1 MNQHQYPVKYE
12 FAYDFMQLAVQNGC
26 IYKNMIELMCCK
38 LLSCHL
44 EVPEEKEELINEMA
58 FQTFVSNPIF
68 QKYYDLSKLI
78 NS

>member
-44 EVPEEKEELINEMA
+44 EVPEEKE
-58 FQTFVSNPIF
+58 
-68 QKYYDLSKLI
+68 
-78 NS
+78 